1 MIYCSLASIFEK
13 TQTPLKL
20 RPPRHSFS
28 VDLETPMGKEL
39 QAMENKMCLYN
50 QSEKSCEFKA

>member
-20 RPPRHSFS
+20 HPPRHSFN
-28 VDLETPMGKEL
+28 VDLETSMGKEL
-39 QAMENKMCLYN
+39 QAMENKMCLFH
-50 QSEKSCEFKA
+50 QSEKSREFKA